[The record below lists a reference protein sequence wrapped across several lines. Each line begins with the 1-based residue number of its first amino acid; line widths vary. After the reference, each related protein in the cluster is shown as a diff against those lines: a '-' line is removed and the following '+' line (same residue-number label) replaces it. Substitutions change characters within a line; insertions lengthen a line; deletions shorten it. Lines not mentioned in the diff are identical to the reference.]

1 MNAPLSRGAAVRVF
15 LCFAAGYF
23 MSYALRSVN
32 AVIAPEL
39 VREFALS
46 NAQLGALSSAYFLA
60 FAALQLPLGVALD
73 RFGSRRTDAGLLVIA
88 ALGCA
93 LFATAQGVTALWL
106 ARALIGVGVA
116 GALMAPLRAFR
127 FWYVPARQ
135 QQLVAWMLVAG
146 TLGALSTTVPVRLAI
161 PVLGWRGVFWV
172 ACVLLLAASIAI
184 WTLLPRGERAGQADP
199 GGGALWRGYRE
210 VFGSRYLWRFA
221 VVGIVIHASFI
232 SLQSLWAGPWF
243 VTVLAMSP
251 VQAAETLFAF
261 NLVLMFA
268 FLGLGWVVPRIER
281 RGWSVLRVVSIGT
294 GLVLAVQVG
303 IGVSGGAIAVALW
316 LALAVL
322 ATHFTMIQTHVSL
335 SFPEH
340 LTGRAFTAYNL
351 LTFIGIFSSQSLF
364 GWIVDTVRQFV
375 TSDPDAFRAAW
386 LIWVGI
392 ELAAFAVLIFWR
404 VAPPGQTTGQDAQ
417 PGH

>member
-1 MNAPLSRGAAVRVF
+1 MRVF

-46 NAQLGALSSAYFLA
+46 NAQLGSLSSAYFLA

-73 RFGSRRTDAGLLVIA
+73 RFGSRRTDSGLLLFA
-88 ALGCA
+88 ALGCV
-93 LFATAQGVTALWL
+93 LFATAQGATSLWL
-106 ARALIGVGVA
+106 GRALIGAGVA
-116 GALMAPLRAFR
+116 GGLMAPLRAFR
-127 FWYVPARQ
+127 FWYAPARQ

-146 TLGALSTTVPVRLAI
+146 TLGALSTTVPVRLAMPAI
-161 PVLGWRGVFWV
+161 GWRGVFWL
-172 ACVLLLAASIAI
+172 AAVLLVLASAAI
-184 WTLLPRGERAGQADP
+184 WNLLPRGERAGQADP

-210 VFGSRYLWRFA
+210 VFTSRYLWRFA

-243 VTVLAMSP
+243 VTVLEMSP
-251 VQAAETLFAF
+251 VQAAETLFIF

-268 FLGLGWVVPRIER
+268 FLALGWVVPRIER
-281 RGWSVLRVVSIGT
+281 RGWSVLQVVSIGSA
-294 GLVLAVQVG
+294 LVLAVQVG
-303 IGVSGGAIAVALW
+303 IGVSGGAIAVVLW

-322 ATHFTMIQTHVSL
+322 VTHYTLIQTHVSL

-351 LTFIGIFSSQSLF
+351 LTFTGIFASQSIF

-375 TSDPDAFRAAW
+375 SSEPQAFRAAW
-386 LIWVGI
+386 LIWVGV
-392 ELAAFAVLIFWR
+392 EMVALAVLLFWR
-404 VAPPGQTTGQDAQ
+404 VPPPGASAKV
-417 PGH
+417 PNSR

>member
-1 MNAPLSRGAAVRVF
+1 MSIALSRGMAVRVF
-15 LCFAAGYF
+15 LCFASGYF

-46 NAQLGALSSAYFLA
+46 NAQLGSLSSAYFLA

-73 RFGSRRTDAGLLVIA
+73 RFGSRRTDASLLIIA

-93 LFATAQGVTALWL
+93 LFATAQGAATLWV
-106 ARALIGVGVA
+106 ARALIGIGVA
-116 GALMAPLRAFR
+116 GGLMAPLRAFR
-127 FWYVPARQ
+127 FWYAPARQ

-161 PVLGWRGVFWV
+161 PAIGWRGVFWV
-172 ACVLLLAASIAI
+172 ASALLLLSSVAI
-184 WTLLPRGERAGQADP
+184 WTLLPRGERAAHADP
-199 GGGALWRGYRE
+199 GGGALWLGYRE
-210 VFGSRYLWRFA
+210 VFASRYLWRFA

-243 VTVLAMSP
+243 VTVLDMTP
-251 VQAAETLFAF
+251 VRAAETLFVF

-268 FLGLGWVVPRIER
+268 FLGLSWVVPRIER
-281 RGWSVLRVVSIGT
+281 KGWSVLQVVSVGT
-294 GLVLAVQVG
+294 GTLLAVQIG
-303 IGVSGGAIAVALW
+303 IGVSAGAIAVVLW
-316 LALAVL
+316 MALAVL
-322 ATHFTMIQTHVSL
+322 ATHFTLIQTHVSL

-351 LTFIGIFSSQSLF
+351 LTFAGIFSSQSLF
-364 GWIVDTVRQFV
+364 GWIVDTVRGFV
-375 TSDPDAFRAAW
+375 SSDPVAFRTAW

-392 ELAAFAVLIFWR
+392 ELLAFSVLIFWR
-404 VAPPGQTTGQDAQ
+404 VAPPGSDREQLAQ
-417 PGH
+417 GTR

>member
-1 MNAPLSRGAAVRVF
+1 MRVF

-46 NAQLGALSSAYFLA
+46 NAQLGSLSSAYFLA

-73 RFGSRRTDAGLLVIA
+73 RFGSRRTDSGLLLFA
-88 ALGCA
+88 ALGCV
-93 LFATAQGVTALWL
+93 LFATAQGATSLWL
-106 ARALIGVGVA
+106 GRALIGAGVA
-116 GALMAPLRAFR
+116 GGLMAPLRAFR
-127 FWYVPARQ
+127 FWYAPARQ

-146 TLGALSTTVPVRLAI
+146 TLGALSTTVPVRLAMPAI
-161 PVLGWRGVFWV
+161 GWRGVFWL
-172 ACVLLLAASIAI
+172 AAVLLVLASAAI
-184 WTLLPRGERAGQADP
+184 WNLLPRGERAGQADP

-210 VFGSRYLWRFA
+210 VFTSRYLWRFA

-243 VTVLAMSP
+243 VTVLEMSP
-251 VQAAETLFAF
+251 VQAAETLFIF

-268 FLGLGWVVPRIER
+268 FLALGWVVPRIER
-281 RGWSVLRVVSIGT
+281 RGWSVLQVVSIGSA
-294 GLVLAVQVG
+294 LVLAVQVG

-322 ATHFTMIQTHVSL
+322 VTHYTLIQTHVSL

-351 LTFIGIFSSQSLF
+351 LTFTGIFASQSIF

-375 TSDPDAFRAAW
+375 SSEPQAFRAAW
-386 LIWVGI
+386 LIWVGV
-392 ELAAFAVLIFWR
+392 EMVALAVLLFWR
-404 VAPPGQTTGQDAQ
+404 VPPPGASAKV
-417 PGH
+417 PNSR